1 MNRLLILATILFT
14 ITTVYGQDP
23 LNIGIKFGTNRSTMI
38 TNIDDVLNQNIL
50 YEDVNNYLVGAF
62 ARASIGRL
70 YLQPEVYFNTKGGII
85 KPYGTSSEIQ
95 TNTSFN
101 YQTIDVPVLAGI
113 KLINRSLIN
122 FRIHG
127 GPVFSYITA
136 SSLFTE
142 INNFDSN
149 DLNHRYMGWQIGAGI
164 DFWFLTVDAR
174 IENSANILNEQS
186 QFQAR
191 NRIYLISAGIKLF

>member
-1 MNRLLILATILFT
+1 MNRLLALALLFIT
-14 ITTVYGQDP
+14 FTTVYGQDP

-38 TNIDDVLNQNIL
+38 TDIDDVLNQNIL

-70 YLQPEVYFNTKGGII
+70 YVQPEVYFNTKGGNIQ
-85 KPYGTSSEIQ
+85 PYGTTNDIQ

-101 YQTIDVPVLAGI
+101 YQTIDLPVLAGI

-127 GPVFSYITA
+127 GPVFSYITT
-136 SSLFTE
+136 SSLITE
-142 INNFDSN
+142 INNFDAN
-149 DLNHRYMGWQIGAGI
+149 DLKERYMGWQIGAGI

-174 IENSANILNEQS
+174 IENSANILNDQS

-191 NRIYLISAGIKLF
+191 NRTYLISAGIKLF